1 MSRLIA
7 FTGPAGSGKSTA
19 ADALVEEGWVRV
31 KFADPLKNMMR
42 AFYKSCGLE
51 DSDYIEARIE
61 GAFKEEPDPFLKGRT
76 PRHAMQTLGTEW
88 GRNAI
93 HPNIWVEAWGQRV
106 VNMFDRGLDVVVD
119 DCRFPNEA
127 HAVRCLGGEIVEIV
141 GRDKGL
147 GKKHQSENGVGEP
160 DVTIT
165 NRVSLEQFQQDVVY
179 VFSRIGFPDPSELD
193 ESA

>member
-7 FTGPAGSGKSTA
+7 FTGKAGAGKSSA

-51 DSDYIEARIE
+51 DSAYIESRIE
-61 GAFKEEPDPFLKGRT
+61 GAMKEEPDPFLKGRT
-76 PRHAMQTLGTEW
+76 PRHAMQTLGSEW
-88 GRNAI
+88 GRDCVHQNL
-93 HPNIWVEAWGQRV
+93 WVEAWSQKV
-106 VNMFDRGLDVVVD
+106 MNMFDRELDVVVD

-127 HAVRCLGGEIVEIV
+127 AAVRALGGRIVEIT

-147 GKKHQSENGVGEP
+147 GKAHQSEQGIGEP
-160 DVTIT
+160 DMRI
-165 NRVSLEQFQQDVVY
+165 NNLAALEQFQHDIVY
-179 VFSRIGFPDPSELD
+179 IFSRNDFPEPE
-193 ESA
+193 EQA

>member
-1 MSRLIA
+1 VSRLIA

-42 AFYKSCGLE
+42 AFYRSCGLE
-51 DSDYIEARIE
+51 DGTYIEARIE
-61 GAFKEEPDPFLKGRT
+61 GLMKEEPDPFLKGRT

-88 GRNAI
+88 GRNTI
-93 HPNIWVEAWGQRV
+93 HESVWVEAWCQKV
-106 VNMFDRGLDVVVD
+106 INMFDRGLDVVVD

-127 HAVRCLGGEIVEIV
+127 NAVRSLGGRIVEII

-147 GKKHQSENGVGEP
+147 GKRHQSEAGVGEA
-160 DVTIT
+160 DMQIT
-165 NRVSLEQFQQDVVY
+165 NITSREQFQQDIVY
-179 VFSRIGFPDPSELD
+179 VFSRMDFPDLEPGE
-193 ESA
+193 EEA

>member
-7 FTGPAGSGKSTA
+7 FCGPAGAGKSTA

-51 DSDYIEARIE
+51 DSAYIESRIE
-61 GAFKEEPDPFLKGRT
+61 GAMKEEPDPFLKGRT
-76 PRHAMQTLGTEW
+76 PRHAMQTLGSEW
-88 GRNAI
+88 GRDCVHQNL
-93 HPNIWVEAWGQRV
+93 WVEAWSQKV
-106 VNMFDRGLDVVVD
+106 MNMFDRELDVVVD

-127 HAVRCLGGEIVEIV
+127 AAVRALGGRIVEIT

-147 GKKHQSENGVGEP
+147 GKAHQSEQGTGEP
-160 DVTIT
+160 DMRI
-165 NRVSLEQFQQDVVY
+165 NNLAALEQFQHDIVY
-179 VFSRIGFPDPSELD
+179 IFSRNDFPEPE
-193 ESA
+193 EQA

>member
-1 MSRLIA
+1 MGRLIA
-7 FTGPAGSGKSTA
+7 FTGPAGAGKSTA

-42 AFYKSCGLE
+42 AFYTSCGLE
-51 DSDYIEARIE
+51 DSAYIEARIE

-88 GRNAI
+88 GRECVHQNL
-93 HPNIWVEAWGQRV
+93 WVEAWSQKV
-106 VNMFDRGLDVVVD
+106 MNMFDRDLDVVVD

-127 HAVRCLGGEIVEIV
+127 AAVRALGGRVVEVI

-147 GKKHQSENGVGEP
+147 GKKHESEAGVGEP
-160 DVTIT
+160 DMSIT
-165 NRVSLEQFQQDVVY
+165 NALSLEQFQHDIVY
-179 VFSRIGFPDPSELD
+179 VFSRNDFPEAEPD
-193 ESA
+193 EIA